1 MELILLIISEHG
13 HGHSHGHS
21 HSHGPGAKGKVVLD
35 DSSSDTAALED
46 GGSHPVATR
55 RERSD
60 SFGSLYGHPAITR
73 AAVIETAQ
81 EFGYG
86 RSPPARDTR
95 DSFTMAFSPTGQ
107 EGSNAGAIT
116 PISHHHSRSKSS
128 HGKRG
133 SVSSPTER
141 TGLTSGQTT
150 SYAAVVKKN
159 TEADANGHNH
169 DHDHEHDHSSHGN
182 GKGKKDAHAHDHSEA
197 EAGGH
202 SHGGGGHGHSHG
214 SMNAQGVFL
223 HVLGDA

>member
-1 MELILLIISEHG
+1 
-13 HGHSHGHS
+13 
-21 HSHGPGAKGKVVLD
+21 
-35 DSSSDTAALED
+35 
-46 GGSHPVATR
+46 
-55 RERSD
+55 
-60 SFGSLYGHPAITR
+60 
-73 AAVIETAQ
+73 
-81 EFGYG
+81 
-86 RSPPARDTR
+86 
-95 DSFTMAFSPTGQ
+95 MAFSPTGQ
-107 EGSNAGAIT
+107 EGANAGVIT

-159 TEADANGHNH
+159 TEADAHGHDQ
-169 DHDHEHDHSSHGN
+169 DHDHAHDHSSHGN
-182 GKGKKDAHAHDHSEA
+182 GRSKKDAHAHDHSEA